1 MKKHLFLAA
10 VVGMALTGCVNE
22 ESENLTQQQT
32 RKISFDTPVMGIQ
45 SRAGEITG
53 EIKGTDYP
61 ESESFVVYAKQY
73 AGNFTNWSNG
83 TDFWD
88 GGLATSKDGDTWET
102 EDDYYWP
109 PTGYT
114 LTFAAYSPATL
125 PTGASAS
132 YGIDGLTVTGFDV
145 TGKVDLMYS
154 GRIIDQTSNVGEN
167 GVSVVFKHALSSV
180 VFSAI
185 DADDNAS
192 YKITALSVSGPFIK
206 TGTFK
211 ENLAD
216 NGTEPNNQ
224 DWSELSTAV
233 TMTHEPSLGTGIT
246 VAAEADPLVETPIT
260 QNETA
265 WLMIPQTVDA
275 NATVTISYTVTPTN
289 GAPYNVTDK
298 SIKLSEFK
306 TTESASI
313 TSWAMANRYKYIIK
327 FGGGD
332 RVKIVF
338 APSIAGWTE
347 VDGGPATYTIQ

>member
-22 ESENLTQQQT
+22 ESENLTQQQA
-32 RKISFDTPVMGIQ
+32 RKISFDTPVMGTQ
-45 SRAGEITG
+45 TRAGEIQG
-53 EIKGTDYP
+53 EDYP

-73 AGNFTNWSNG
+73 EDDFTKWSEG
-83 TDFWD
+83 TDFWTEE
-88 GGLATSKDGDTWET
+88 GLVASKEGDTWET

-132 YGIDGLTVTGFDV
+132 YGDDGLTVTDFDV
-145 TGKVDLMYS
+145 TDNVDLMYS
-154 GRIIDQTSNVGEN
+154 GRITNQTSAVGES
-167 GVSVVFKHALSSV
+167 GVSVEFKHALSSV

-192 YKITALSVSGPFIK
+192 YKITALSVSGSFIK
-206 TGTFK
+206 SGTFK
-211 ENLAD
+211 ENLTDDAVSPSAQ
-216 NGTEPNNQ
+216 G
-224 DWSELSTAV
+224 WSNTS
-233 TMTHEPSLGTGIT
+233 
-246 VAAEADPLVETPIT
+246 AAENMSSTPDLGEGVSVSDSGSETPIT
-260 QNETA
+260 ENETA
-265 WLMIPQTVDA
+265 WLMIPQTVND
-275 NATVTISYTVTPTN
+275 NATVTIDYTVTPTT
-289 GAPYNVTDK
+289 GAPYKVTDK

-306 TTESASI
+306 TKESASI

-327 FGGGD
+327 FGGGE

-347 VDGGPATYTIQ
+347 VDGGKATYTIQ

>member
-1 MKKHLFLAA
+1 MKKYLFMAA
-10 VVGMALTGCVNE
+10 VVSMALTGCVNE

-32 RKISFDTPVMGIQ
+32 RKISFDTPVMGTQ
-45 SRAGEITG
+45 TRAGEIQG
-53 EIKGTDYP
+53 EDYP
-61 ESESFVVYAKQY
+61 ETEHFVVYAKQY

-114 LTFAAYSPATL
+114 LTFAAYSPSSVTNAT
-125 PTGASAS
+125 
-132 YGIDGLTVTGFDV
+132 YGNDGLTVTGFDV

-154 GRIIDQTSNVGEN
+154 GRITNQTSAVSAS
-167 GVSVVFKHALSSV
+167 GVPVVFKHALSSV

-185 DADDNAS
+185 DADANAS
-192 YKITALSVSGPFIK
+192 YKITALSVSGSFIK
-206 TGTFK
+206 SGTFK

-224 DWSELSTAV
+224 GWSELSTAV

-265 WLMIPQTVDA
+265 WLMIPQDVDA
-275 NATVTISYTVTPTN
+275 NATVTISYTVTPTK
-289 GAPYNVTDK
+289 GAPYDVTNK
-298 SIKLSEFK
+298 TIKLSDFK
-306 TTESASI
+306 TEESASI
-313 TSWAMANRYKYIIK
+313 ITWAMANRYKYIIK
-327 FGGGD
+327 FGGEG

-338 APSIAGWTE
+338 APSVAGWTE
-347 VDGGPATYTIQ
+347 VDGGKATYTI

>member
-1 MKKHLFLAA
+1 MKKYLFMAA

-45 SRAGEITG
+45 SRAGEI
-53 EIKGTDYP
+53 KGNTYP
-61 ESESFVVYAKQY
+61 ANESFVVYAKQY
-73 AGNFTNWSNG
+73 TSNFTNWSNG
-83 TDFWD
+83 TDFWTEEGLVASK
-88 GGLATSKDGDTWET
+88 GGNNTWET
-102 EDDYYWP
+102 NDDYYWP

-114 LTFAAYSPATL
+114 LTFAAYSPSSVTNAT
-125 PTGASAS
+125 
-132 YGIDGLTVTGFDV
+132 YGNDGLTVTDFDV
-145 TGKVDLMYS
+145 TSNVDLMYS
-154 GRIIDQTSNVGEN
+154 GRVINKTSSVGTN
-167 GVSVVFKHALSSV
+167 GVPIVFKHALSSV

-185 DADDNAS
+185 DEDANAS
-192 YKITALSVSGPFIK
+192 YKITALSVSGSFIK
-206 TGTFK
+206 SGTFK

-224 DWSELSTAV
+224 GWSELSTAV

-265 WLMIPQTVDA
+265 WLMIPQDVDA

-289 GAPYNVTDK
+289 GAPYDVTNK
-298 SIKLSEFK
+298 TINLSDFK
-306 TTESASI
+306 TEESASI
-313 TSWAMANRYKYIIK
+313 ITWAMANRYKYIIK
-327 FGGGD
+327 FGGEG

-338 APSIAGWTE
+338 APSVAGWTE
-347 VDGGPATYTIQ
+347 VPGGQATYTI